1 MDELVLHAME
11 IRDIPG
17 VLEIERMSFS
27 SPWPESAFLQ
37 EILKSYAY
45 SRVAEKEKK
54 VIGYLCVNYV
64 LDEGHIMNLAV
75 HPDFRR
81 QGIATL
87 LMGEA
92 IHELRRRGCDA
103 LYLEVRVS
111 NYTARNFYERFGFGI
126 AGIRKDYYT
135 SPREDAVLMMGRLQE
150 TGKK

>member
-1 MDELVLHAME
+1 MDELVLHDME

-27 SPWPESAFLQ
+27 APWPESAFLQ

-45 SRVAEKEKK
+45 SRVAEKDKK

-135 SPREDAVLMMGRLQE
+135 SPREDAVLMMGRLRE

>member
-1 MDELVLHAME
+1 MDELVLHDME

-27 SPWPESAFLQ
+27 APWPESAFLQ